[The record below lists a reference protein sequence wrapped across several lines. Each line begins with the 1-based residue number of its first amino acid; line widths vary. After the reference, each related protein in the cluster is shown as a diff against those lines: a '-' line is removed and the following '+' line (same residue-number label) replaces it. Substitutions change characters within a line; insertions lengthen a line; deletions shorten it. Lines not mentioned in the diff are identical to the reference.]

1 MAKSSAR
8 KSGQGGDD
16 KSTREKAAAARAA
29 QQVAEKRRE
38 RTIRII
44 GAIGVLAVV
53 VLIIGLAVIVPR
65 LSGDDSGGGG
75 RDLPDVDPAA
85 ALPAGV
91 LGPDAEFAYA
101 YPYGNAPDTAPTL
114 AIWED
119 FQCPACAALEE
130 INGQGIKDLAD
141 AGQVQLFWRP
151 TTFLDRNLNNTSSA
165 EAVSAWGCAIDA
177 GKAMEFSDLV
187 YANQPAEGAGFTT
200 AQLIDFGVQAGIGGA
215 ELETF
220 TQCVED
226 GTYLGWA
233 VNSTALFY
241 EQNVPGTP
249 TGFLNGLP
257 LNGGQL
263 ADQVELQRLV
273 DEAAAAQ

>member
-1 MAKSSAR
+1 
-8 KSGQGGDD
+8 
-16 KSTREKAAAARAA
+16 
-29 QQVAEKRRE
+29 
-38 RTIRII
+38 
-44 GAIGVLAVV
+44 
-53 VLIIGLAVIVPR
+53 
-65 LSGDDSGGGG
+65 
-75 RDLPDVDPAA
+75 
-85 ALPAGV
+85 
-91 LGPDAEFAYA
+91 
-101 YPYGNAPDTAPTL
+101 
-114 AIWED
+114 
-119 FQCPACAALEE
+119 
-130 INGQGIKDLAD
+130 
-141 AGQVQLFWRP
+141 LFWRP

-177 GKAMEFSDLV
+177 GKAMEYSALV
-187 YANQPAEGAGFTT
+187 YANQPTEGAGFTT

-257 LNGGQL
+257 LDGGQL

>member
-1 MAKSSAR
+1 MGKSSAG
-8 KSGQGGDD
+8 KGGDE

-29 QQVAEKRRE
+29 QQAAEKRRE

-44 GAIGVLAVV
+44 GAIGVVV
-53 VLIIGLAVIVPR
+53 VVAIIIGLAVIVPR
-65 LSGDDSGGGG
+65 LSGDTSGGG
-75 RDLPDVDPAA
+75 RDLPDVNPAA
-85 ALPAGV
+85 QLPAGV
-91 LGPDAEFAYA
+91 LGPDDEFAYA
-101 YPYGNAPDTAPTL
+101 YPYGNAPDSAPTL

-119 FQCPACAALEE
+119 FQCPACAALEQ
-130 INGQGIKDLAD
+130 INGQGIKDLAND
-141 AGQVQLFWRP
+141 GQVQLFWRP

-177 GKAMEFSDLV
+177 GKAMEYTAV
-187 YANQPAEGAGFTT
+187 IYANQPTEGAGFTT

-215 ELETF
+215 DLDPF
-220 TQCVED
+220 TQCVND

-233 VNSTALFY
+233 VNSTAVFN

-249 TGFLNGLP
+249 TGYLNGLP

-263 ADQVELQRLV
+263 ADQVELQRLIA
-273 DEAAAAQ
+273 EAAAAQ

>member
-1 MAKSSAR
+1 MGKNS
-8 KSGQGGDD
+8 DE

-29 QQVAEKRRE
+29 QQAAEKRRE

-44 GAIGVLAVV
+44 GAIAVVAVV
-53 VLIIGLAVIVPR
+53 VIIIGLAVIVPR
-65 LSGDDSGGGG
+65 LSGDSSNGG
-75 RDLPDVDPAA
+75 RDLPDVNPAA

-101 YPYGNAPDTAPTL
+101 VPYGGAPETAPTL

-119 FQCPACAALEE
+119 FQCPACKALEE
-130 INGQGIKDLAD
+130 INGQGIKDLATS
-141 AGQVQLFWRP
+141 GQVQLFWRP
-151 TTFLDRNLNNTSSA
+151 TTFLDRNLQNTSSA

-177 GKAMEFSDLV
+177 GKTAEYAGIV
-187 YANQPAEGAGFTT
+187 YANQPAEGAGYTT
-200 AQLIDFGVQAGIGGA
+200 AQLIDFGVQAGIGGPQ
-215 ELETF
+215 LETF

-233 VNSTALFY
+233 VNSTAIFY
-241 EQNVPGTP
+241 EDNVPGTP
-249 TGFLNGLP
+249 TGYLNGLP

-263 ADQVELQRLV
+263 ADQAELQRLV
-273 DEAAAAQ
+273 DEAAAAG

>member
-1 MAKSSAR
+1 MVKKSEE
-8 KSGQGGDD
+8 

-29 QQVAEKRRE
+29 QQASEKRRE

-44 GAIGVLAVV
+44 GAIAVVVVV

-75 RDLPDVDPAA
+75 RDLPDVNPAA
-85 ALPAGV
+85 ALPTGV

-101 YPYGNAPDTAPTL
+101 VPYGTAADTAPTL

-130 INGQGIKDLAD
+130 INGQGIKDLANT
-141 AGQVQLFWRP
+141 GQVQLFWRP
-151 TTFLDRNLNNTSSA
+151 TSFLDRNLGNTSSA
-165 EAVSAWGCAIDA
+165 EAIAAWGCAIDA
-177 GKAMEFSDLV
+177 GKTGEYSTTV
-187 YANQPAEGAGFTT
+187 YANQPTEGAGFTT
-200 AQLIDFGVQAGIGGA
+200 AQLIDFGVQSGIGGA
-215 ELETF
+215 DLETF

-233 VNSTALFY
+233 VNSTSIFY
-241 EQNVPGTP
+241 EENVPGTP

-263 ADQVELQRLV
+263 ADQTELQRLV
-273 DEAAAAQ
+273 DEASAN